1 MLLLFCPLGVLPPRA
16 DEFGCGAEQR
26 LPFVHRDGVTQRLDQ
41 HHQMTVLRLHLIHKG
56 WCICTSVGDGT
67 DQPALRRR
75 VVQQVTQCDALRL
88 VDNRLGELVE
98 DRLRRLCP

>member
-1 MLLLFCPLGVLPPRA
+1 MRQSRAECGVAP
-16 DEFGCGAEQR
+16 FGCR
-26 LPFVHRDGVTQRLDQ
+26 SCIRRDGVAQALAVRLDQ
-41 HHQMTVLRLHLIHKG
+41 HHHQMTVLGLHLIHKG
-56 WCICTSVGDGT
+56 WCICTSVADGR

-75 VVQQVTQCDALRL
+75 VVQQVAQCDALRL